1 MSKTSQDERICR
13 ESGVALTV
21 ARIVEPVLDDLG
33 FRLVRIRLSG
43 GERRSTL
50 QIMAERQDGTMTVD
64 DCAVVSRELSPIL
77 DAEDFV
83 DGSYNLEVSSPG
95 IDRPLVCLKDFEDW
109 QGYEAKVE
117 LKDMIDGRKRFRGMI
132 EGAGDQEARLQ
143 VKLDEFEEA
152 QTIGL
157 HVSMIR
163 RAKLVMTDELVRAA
177 LAAQKGS

>member
-1 MSKTSQDERICR
+1 MTENIRFAD
-13 ESGVALTV
+13 ESGIELEIAK
-21 ARIVEPVLDDLG
+21 RVEPVINELG
-33 FRLVRIRLSG
+33 FRLIRIHVSG
-43 GERRSTL
+43 RDGTTL

>member
-1 MSKTSQDERICR
+1 MTENTRFAD
-13 ESGVALTV
+13 ESGIELEIAK
-21 ARIVEPVLDDLG
+21 RIEPVIDELG
-33 FRLVRIRLSG
+33 FRLIRIHVSG
-43 GERRSTL
+43 RDGTTL
-50 QIMAERQDGTMTVD
+50 QIMAERQDGTMNVD
-64 DCAVVSRELSPIL
+64 DCATISRELSPIL

-117 LKDMIDGRKRFRGMI
+117 LNDMVDGRKRFRGLI
-132 EGAGDQEARLQ
+132 EGAGEQEARLR

-177 LAAQKGS
+177 LAAQKSS

>member
-1 MSKTSQDERICR
+1 MIENIRFADETGIELEIAKR
-13 ESGVALTV
+13 
-21 ARIVEPVLDDLG
+21 VEPVINELG
-33 FRLVRIRLSG
+33 FRLIRIHVSG
-43 GERRSTL
+43 RDGTTL

-132 EGAGDQEARLQ
+132 EGAGEQEARLQ

>member
-1 MSKTSQDERICR
+1 MTENIRFADETGIELEIAKR
-13 ESGVALTV
+13 
-21 ARIVEPVLDDLG
+21 VEPVINELG
-33 FRLVRIRLSG
+33 FRLIRIHVSG
-43 GERRSTL
+43 RDGTTL

-132 EGAGDQEARLQ
+132 EGAGEQEARLQ